1 MTVSVQTLGG
11 GAPARTMS
19 LPWIIAASSVGT
31 LIEWYDFYLYGV
43 LALFFSKHF
52 FSPDLDPT
60 IAFIASL
67 FVFWTGFLVR
77 PLGAIIFGHLGD
89 LIGRKFTFMLTL
101 GLMGAATFVVGL
113 LPGYAVIGALA
124 PILLV
129 AMRVMQGLALGGE
142 YGGAAT
148 YIAEHAPDGKRGLYT
163 SWIQTTA
170 TMGIV
175 LALLVVLICRQSM
188 GDAVFGDWGWRVP
201 FLLSAILVL
210 LSGYIRLKLEES
222 PLFARLKEQGKAS
235 RNPAADS
242 FLRGGRNW
250 GLMLVALFGAT
261 APEGV
266 VWYTSQFFALFYL
279 YAVLKIDYV
288 TVYII
293 MMIALTLGAPF
304 FVAFGAL
311 SDKVGR
317 RNIMTLGFALAVITY
332 WPVFTWLG
340 TFKNDPVVLT
350 VLVFYMVILVTMV
363 YGPIAAFLVE
373 LFPARIRYTSMSLPY
388 HVGNGVFGGLVPAAG
403 ASIAAITGIALSG
416 LLYPMA
422 IAAIGVVVSLACIR
436 EPTHRIRIWDEV
448 GGGAPPLVPD
458 QP

>member
-1 MTVSVQTLGG
+1 
-11 GAPARTMS
+11 
-19 LPWIIAASSVGT
+19 
-31 LIEWYDFYLYGV
+31 
-43 LALFFSKHF
+43 
-52 FSPDLDPT
+52 
-60 IAFIASL
+60 
-67 FVFWTGFLVR
+67 
-77 PLGAIIFGHLGD
+77 
-89 LIGRKFTFMLTL
+89 
-101 GLMGAATFVVGL
+101 
-113 LPGYAVIGALA
+113 VIGALA

-266 VWYTSQFFALFYL
+266 VWYTSQFFTLFYL

-311 SDKVGR
+311 SDKIGR

-340 TFKNDPVVLT
+340 TFKNDAVVLT
-350 VLVFYMVILVTMV
+350 ILVFYLVILVTMV

-388 HVGNGVFGGLVPAAG
+388 HIGNGVFGGLVPAAG
-403 ASIAAITGIALSG
+403 ASIAAVTGVALSG

-422 IAAIGVVVSLACIR
+422 IAAIGIVVSLAYIR

-448 GGGAPPLVPD
+448 GGGGPPLVPD
-458 QP
+458 QS